1 MSTYRSFREVVVE
14 RFRKNPEE
22 VDAYLQV
29 ALGEFSED
37 GDTEAFML
45 ALRTVAEAQKVEQSL
60 QKS

>member
-1 MSTYRSFREVVVE
+1 MSTYRSFREVIIE

-29 ALGEFSED
+29 ALEEFEED
-37 GDTEAFML
+37 DGTEAFML